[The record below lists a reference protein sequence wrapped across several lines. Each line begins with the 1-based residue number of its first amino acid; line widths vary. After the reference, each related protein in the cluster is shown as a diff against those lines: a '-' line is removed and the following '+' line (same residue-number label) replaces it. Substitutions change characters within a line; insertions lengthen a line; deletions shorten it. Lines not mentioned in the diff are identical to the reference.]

1 MRKTFLALFLFM
13 LSVFILKAQPGADP
27 IEGTV
32 SYVTSQSVYVKFKST
47 KSISE
52 GDTLFRVVQG
62 NRIPV
67 LIVKSLSSTSSVCS
81 QLTTEKFKPGDKV
94 IAINRLQSDAA
105 ETQVKADVL
114 TEQNVKPEPIPI
126 NDSLGQSVA
135 SKPPAQQKVN
145 GRVSIASYSNL
156 SNSPSGNSQRMR
168 YTLSLNA
175 KNIGNSKLSGE
186 SYISFV
192 HKDKQWGEIKDNIFN
207 GLKIYNLSVNYE
219 ISKNAMIWA
228 GRKINPKLS
237 NMGAVDGV
245 QFEIKTNSITTGI
258 LAGSRPDYQDYGFNT
273 SLLQYGV
280 YINHEITLKKGNF
293 QSSLAFVDQKN
304 AGITDR
310 RFAYLQHSNSFIK
323 NLSFFGSAEF
333 DLYRYVA
340 EVKDNS
346 AKLSNLFLS
355 LRYRFKSRASLS
367 LSYSNRQNII
377 YYETYK
383 SFLDR
388 LLETESQQGYQL
400 QASYRPMK
408 KLSVGA
414 TGGYRFRKSDPR
426 PSKNLYAYATYSQIP
441 GLNAAAT
448 ISATLMETSY
458 LNGNIYSL
466 GLTRDLIRGKLSSTF
481 TYRYIDYRFVN
492 SESGQVQNTGELS
505 FNWKII
511 RNLSCSLYYEGT
523 VEKKYTYNRFYVQLS
538 RRF

>member
-1 MRKTFLALFLFM
+1 MRRSLLIILCFL
-13 LSVFILKAQPGADP
+13 LSAFILKAQTGTEPV
-27 IEGTV
+27 EGIV

-52 GDTLFRVVQG
+52 GDTLFRIAQG

-67 LIVKSLSSTSSVCS
+67 LMVRNLSSTSSVCS
-81 QLTTEKFKPGDKV
+81 QLTSEKFKQGDKV
-94 IAINRLQSDAA
+94 FAYSRLQSDSAKTIA
-105 ETQVKADVL
+105 KVDVL
-114 TEQNVKPEPIPI
+114 PELPDKPQPVPV
-126 NDSLGQSVA
+126 NDSLSLSGE
-135 SKPPAQQKVN
+135 SKPVSQQKVN

-175 KNIGNSKLSGE
+175 RNIGNSKLSGE

-219 ISKNAMIWA
+219 ISKNAKVWA

-237 NMGAVDGV
+237 NMGAVDGI

-258 LAGSRPDYQDYGFNT
+258 LAGSRPDYSDYGFNT

-280 YINHEITLKKGNF
+280 YINHEKILKKGNF

-304 AGITDR
+304 AGVTDR
-310 RFAYLQHSNSFIK
+310 RFAYLQHSNSIIK

-333 DLYRYVA
+333 DLYRYVEEA
-340 EVKDNS
+340 KDNS
-346 AKLSNLFLS
+346 ARLSNLYLS
-355 LRYRFKSRASLS
+355 LRYRFRSRASLS

-388 LLETESQQGYQL
+388 LLETESQQGYLL

-441 GLNAAAT
+441 GLNASAT

-492 SESGQVQNTGELS
+492 SASGQVQNTGELS

-511 RNLSCSLYYEGT
+511 RNLSCSIYYEGT
-523 VEKKYTYNRFYVQLS
+523 FEKKYTYNRFYVQLS